1 MRFSLTW
8 FKLPASRKD
17 VHVRIT
23 RGEFG
28 LFPSAFQ
35 IWYSFICIP
44 FPFFVIL
51 CYFLFLILFFSSE
64 CPFTFYKTQPF
75 ISQPILSALSANP
88 LNSNL
93 LFSQLNSDVE
103 SRSFHQND
111 MIYSTI
117 NSDFTRDNSN
127 ELPEDLDHSIRFAS
141 LGLAARHLFED
152 LIVRRIVSFTRLIK
166 MTSNIWHSWSYSN

>member
-1 MRFSLTW
+1 MFGLPEVSLVYFHRHFKFDTVLFVFRFRFS
-8 FKLPASRKD
+8 
-17 VHVRIT
+17 
-23 RGEFG
+23 
-28 LFPSAFQ
+28 
-35 IWYSFICIP
+35 SFY
-44 FPFFVIL
+44 VI
-51 CYFLFLILFFSSE
+51 FLFLILFFSSE

-127 ELPEDLDHSIRFAS
+127 ELSEDLDHSIRFAS